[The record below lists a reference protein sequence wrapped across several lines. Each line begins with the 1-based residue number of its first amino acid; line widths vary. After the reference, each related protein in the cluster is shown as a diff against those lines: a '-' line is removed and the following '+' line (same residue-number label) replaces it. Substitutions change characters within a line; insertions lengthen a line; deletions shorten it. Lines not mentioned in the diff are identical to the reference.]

1 MDSMDRFHETELPSF
16 EKFYSSLQMKYIS
29 ENEYKHARKVWEIFD
44 IKTLGEYH
52 DLYVQADVAQLSDVF
67 ESFRSVC
74 LKEYQLDPAYF
85 VSTPS
90 LALEAMLKITKVQ
103 IELFTDIDMV
113 LMTEKGIRGGLT
125 QVIRKHGIVNN
136 KYLPDYDSSKKSTY
150 LQYLDG
156 NKLYGYAINKKLPLN
171 G

>member
-1 MDSMDRFHETELPSF
+1 MSTNML
-16 EKFYSSLQMKYIS
+16 K
-29 ENEYKHARKVWEIFD
+29 KVWEIFN

-103 IELFTDIDMV
+103 IKLFTDINMV
-113 LMTEKGIRGGLT
+113 LMIEKGIRGGLT
-125 QVIRKHGIVNN
+125 QVIRKHGIANN
-136 KYLPDYDSSKKSTY
+136 KAMIVVKRVLIFNIWMQIIYMAMLLIKSY
-150 LQYLDG
+150 H
-156 NKLYGYAINKKLPLN
+156 
-171 G
+171 